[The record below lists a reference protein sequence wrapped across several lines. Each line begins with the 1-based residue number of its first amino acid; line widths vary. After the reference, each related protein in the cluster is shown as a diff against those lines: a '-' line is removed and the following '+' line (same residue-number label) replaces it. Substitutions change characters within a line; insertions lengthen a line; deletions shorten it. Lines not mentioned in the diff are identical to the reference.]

1 METIQQIVPISD
13 LKLHHAQV
21 LGRLAKGPV
30 VLAQR
35 SRPKAVL
42 VSIEEWNQRAEEL
55 AHYRHL
61 AMLDEQFKLVMNG
74 NYQTQEQIEQGLRER
89 GSID

>member
-1 METIQQIVPISD
+1 MDTIQQIVPISD

-21 LGRLAKGPV
+21 LGRLTKGPV

-35 SRPKAVL
+35 SRPRAVL
-42 VSIEEWNQRAEEL
+42 VSIEEWNKRAEEL

-61 AMLDEQFKLVMNG
+61 AMLDEQFKQAMSG
-74 NYQTQEQIEQGLRER
+74 NYQTQDQVEQGLRER
-89 GSID
+89 GLID